1 MTFIAIKKAKN
12 LFVEVMVTLTDLNVS
27 YNGGLVIC
35 KRIFLLR
42 TMLRVN
48 VSCLLLHS
56 GEKLAFLDQLH
67 LKTSVFLSD
76 TYDNLF

>member
-56 GEKLAFLDQLH
+56 GENMVFKRTYVNDVHRFLR
-67 LKTSVFLSD
+67 SMVI
-76 TYDNLF
+76 N